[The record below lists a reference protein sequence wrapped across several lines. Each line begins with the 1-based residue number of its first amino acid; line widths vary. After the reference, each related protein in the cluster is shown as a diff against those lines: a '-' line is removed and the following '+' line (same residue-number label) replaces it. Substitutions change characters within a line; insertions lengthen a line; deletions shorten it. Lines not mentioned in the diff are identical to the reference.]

1 MHGRSAGPR
10 SRPRFFFGPADVRR
24 VARRS
29 NCGRRAR
36 GGKGSKGTSG
46 QKSEWSNGVDS
57 RSGRRQAADTSLSYF
72 KSRESGNIRR
82 STAGGRYRGAARS
95 RTRSIAYE
103 VHYSMGQRK
112 KVEERPRW
120 TATACAPQFS
130 REIERERDIARSP
143 QFSVDNFSAG
153 RPYSV
158 AGPGRRPGPTTGAGE
173 GDASGPGRGE
183 PVVVPSYAAWFD
195 LGKVCVCE
203 CMSVCVCLCLC
214 LCPCPCPCLCMCVCV
229 CVCVCVSVSVSGLCL
244 YLCLPSLARS
254 PATSPSLAA

>member
-1 MHGRSAGPR
+1 MRGRSTAGLLKTGQTPTAGRNGVRNMHGRSAGPR

-130 REIERERDIARSP
+130 REIERERERYRALAAVLRGQLLRGP
-143 QFSVDNFSAG
+143 ALLRG
-153 RPYSV
+153 R
-158 AGPGRRPGPTTGAGE
+158 AGPPAGP
-173 GDASGPGRGE
+173 DDGRGRGGRE
-183 PVVVPSYAAWFD
+183 RDCSW
-195 LGKVCVCE
+195 L
-203 CMSVCVCLCLC
+203 
-214 LCPCPCPCLCMCVCV
+214 
-229 CVCVCVSVSVSGLCL
+229 
-244 YLCLPSLARS
+244 
-254 PATSPSLAA
+254 